1 MPKRKITE
9 AVAGGVTPA
18 SGGRLLVQLISAGQG
33 SSGFYPP
40 ETLAEAVTDRVF
52 AAGTHMY
59 VDHAGEQRRGPHGER
74 SVKDLAGTLAEDG
87 RWDEQA
93 QAIVAEVDLL
103 PVYADLIRE
112 ASDDIG
118 VSISAWA
125 LTTPGTDGSGNPVLT
140 VDRIT
145 AAESADFVV
154 AAGRGGKILQII
166 ESAGRVSEVADSQL
180 DALLDRAAAL
190 AHPGGPDTMGAYV
203 VDYDADQQLAY
214 LRIPQPGEV
223 GALLAQHYTVAD
235 DQTTATLDG
244 VAFPVTRVVTYLPV
258 ASAGPSQEST
268 EPIPEEGTMAL
279 TAAEEADLRASAGR
293 AAALETERDQAV
305 KRATEAEQKLADQ
318 AKGARLATLHATLTE
333 AVTGLPEQMAA
344 RIRHSWPDSLAEA
357 ELPADL
363 AGKIAETVTAE
374 KSYLAALSEGKLS
387 GFGPSTTST
396 AHSHRTVNAFGR
408 PIKEA

>member
-9 AVAGGVTPA
+9 AVAAGGVSPA

-59 VDHAGEQRRGPHGER
+59 IDHAGEQRRGPHGER

-112 ASDDIG
+112 ASRDIG

-154 AAGRGGKILQII
+154 AAGRGGKILQVI
-166 ESAGRVSEVADSQL
+166 ESAGRISEVADSQL
-180 DALLDRAAAL
+180 GGLLDRAVAQAY
-190 AHPGGPDTMGAYV
+190 PGGPDTMGAYV
-203 VDYDADQQLAY
+203 VDYDPDQQLVY
-214 LRIPQPGEV
+214 LRIPRSDVGE
-223 GALLAQHYTVAD
+223 LLAQHYTVAD

-244 VAFPVTRVVTYLPV
+244 VAYPVTRVVTYLPV
-258 ASAGPSQEST
+258 ASAGPSQET
-268 EPIPEEGTMAL
+268 TPQHPKEGTMEI
-279 TAAEEADLRASAGR
+279 TEAEHKALRASADR

-318 AKGARLATLHATLTE
+318 AKGARLATLHAALTE
-333 AVTGLPEQMAA
+333 AVTGLPEQMSA
-344 RIRHSWPDSLAEA
+344 RVRTAWPDSLAEA
-357 ELPADL
+357 DLAADL

-396 AHSHRTVNAFGR
+396 HSHRTHNAFGR